1 MLRLRCRILNQL
13 QRGFF
18 LSLLTY
24 QKGVFTF
31 IMYKNNNIE
40 TSDKSTPKILEDKTK
55 SGKERDWKGK
65 KRRSILTA
73 EHFEKAGLHSKAERM
88 KDCATQLVFKHT
100 GEALKLYQAWFCKV
114 RLCPMCN
121 WRRSL
126 KIAYHNKRIVETVN
140 ERENVRWLFLTLTVK
155 NTDAESLPE
164 TISAM
169 FEAFRR
175 LTKYKAF
182 KTSVRGFFR
191 ALEVTRDRDTHIT
204 EERYKKNPSYYKRQG
219 LSVGDE
225 NPNYGTYHP
234 HFHALLCVPASY
246 FKNKDFYIKQ
256 SEWTSLWQ
264 KAMKLD
270 YTPIVHIQKV
280 KPKEKLDELETYEK
294 DLKKAMKEQNAI
306 LEVSKYPVKDT
317 DVIKGNKVTDEN
329 VETVLALDD
338 ALAYKRLIGYGG
350 LLKEIHKELNL
361 GDAEDGDLVKI
372 SEDDEVANGAFDVI
386 ARWHIGLK
394 NYVIQGD

>member
-1 MLRLRCRILNQL
+1 M
-13 QRGFF
+13 
-18 LSLLTY
+18 Y
-24 QKGVFTF
+24 Q
-31 IMYKNNNIE
+31 NNNIE
-40 TSDKSTPKILEDKTK
+40 TSEKSTTEILVDKTK

-65 KRRSILTA
+65 KKRSLLTA
-73 EHFEKAGLHSKAERM
+73 DHFEVAGLHSKAERM

-126 KIAYHNKRIVETVN
+126 KIAYHNKRIVETAN

-155 NTDAESLPE
+155 NTDAESLSE
-164 TISAM
+164 TISDM
-169 FEAFRR
+169 FNGFNRF
-175 LTKYKAF
+175 TKYKAF
-182 KTSVRGFFR
+182 KTSVRGYFR
-191 ALEVTRDRDTHIT
+191 ALEVTKNRDP
-204 EERYKKNPSYYKRQG
+204 ESESF
-219 LSVGDE
+219 
-225 NPNYGTYHP
+225 GTYHP
-234 HFHALLCVPASY
+234 HFHVLLCVPPSY
-246 FKNKDFYIKQ
+246 FAKNYIKQ

-270 YTPIVHIQKV
+270 YKPIVHIQKV
-280 KPKEKLDELETYEK
+280 KPKENLNELETYEK

-317 DVIKGNKVTDEN
+317 DVIKGNKVTEEN
-329 VETVLALDD
+329 VETVLALDN
-338 ALAYKRLIGYGG
+338 ALSYKRLIGYGG

-361 GDAEDGDLVKI
+361 GDAEDGDLVNI
-372 SEDDEVANGAFDVI
+372 SQDDEVANGAFDVI

-394 NYVIQGD
+394 NYVIQRG

>member
-1 MLRLRCRILNQL
+1 Q
-13 QRGFF
+13 
-18 LSLLTY
+18 
-24 QKGVFTF
+24 
-31 IMYKNNNIE
+31 
-40 TSDKSTPKILEDKTK
+40 
-55 SGKERDWKGK
+55 
-65 KRRSILTA
+65 
-73 EHFEKAGLHSKAERM
+73 AGLHSKAERM

-155 NTDAESLPE
+155 NTDAESLSE

-175 LTKYKAF
+175 LTKYKSF

-191 ALEVTRDRDTHIT
+191 ALEVTKNRDP
-204 EERYKKNPSYYKRQG
+204 ESESF
-219 LSVGDE
+219 
-225 NPNYGTYHP
+225 GTYHP
-234 HFHALLCVPASY
+234 HFHVLLCVPASY

-264 KAMKLD
+264 KAMKID

-294 DLKKAMKEQNAI
+294 DFKKAMKEQNAI

-317 DVIKGNKVTDEN
+317 DVIKGNKVTEEN
-329 VETVLALDD
+329 VETVLALDN

-361 GDAEDGDLVKI
+361 GDAEDGDLVNI
-372 SEDDEVANGAFDVI
+372 SENDEVANGTFDVI

-394 NYVIQGD
+394 NYVIQQ

>member
-1 MLRLRCRILNQL
+1 
-13 QRGFF
+13 
-18 LSLLTY
+18 
-24 QKGVFTF
+24 
-31 IMYKNNNIE
+31 MYKKNNIE
-40 TSDKSTPKILEDKTK
+40 TTDRSTLNFLEDQTK

-65 KRRSILTA
+65 KSRSELTA
-73 EHFEKAGLHSKAERM
+73 EHFELAGLENKAERM
-88 KDCATQLVFKHT
+88 RECANQLVFKHT
-100 GEALKLYQAWFCKV
+100 ENALKLYQAWFCKV

-126 KIAYHNKRIVETVN
+126 KIAYHNKKIVETVN
-140 ERENVRWLFLTLTVK
+140 EREKVRWLFLTLTVK
-155 NTDAESLPE
+155 NVDAESLSE

-169 FEAFRR
+169 FDAFRR

-191 ALEVTRDRDTHIT
+191 ALEVTKNRDQ
-204 EERYKKNPSYYKRQG
+204 ESKSF
-219 LSVGDE
+219 
-225 NPNYGTYHP
+225 GTYHP
-234 HFHALLCVPASY
+234 HFHVLICVSPSY
-246 FKNKDFYIKQ
+246 FKKKELYIKQ
-256 SEWTSLWQ
+256 EEWTSLWQ

-280 KPKEKLDELETYEK
+280 KPKEELNDLEIYEK
-294 DLKKAMKEQNAI
+294 DFKNAMKEQNAI

-317 DVIKGNKVTDEN
+317 DVIHGNKVTSEN
-329 VETVLALDD
+329 VETVLALDG

-361 GDAEDGDLVKI
+361 GDAEDGDLIKI
-372 SEDDEVANGAFDVI
+372 SEDDEVANGTFDVI

-394 NYVIQGD
+394 NYILEK

>member
-1 MLRLRCRILNQL
+1 MPSDRC
-13 QRGFF
+13 
-18 LSLLTY
+18 
-24 QKGVFTF
+24 QKGDLIF
-31 IMYKNNNIE
+31 IMHENNNIE
-40 TSDKSTPKILEDKTK
+40 TLDKSTTKMLVDTTK

-65 KRRSILTA
+65 KRRSLLTA
-73 EHFEKAGLHSKAERM
+73 EHFKKAGLHNKAERM
-88 KDCATQLVFKHT
+88 RDCATELVFKHT

-140 ERENVRWLFLTLTVK
+140 ERENVRWLFLTLTVR
-155 NTDAESLPE
+155 NTDEETLPE

-169 FEAFRR
+169 FEAFHR

-182 KTSVRGFFR
+182 KTSVKGFFR
-191 ALEVTRDRDTHIT
+191 ALEVT
-204 EERYKKNPSYYKRQG
+204 KNREPESE
-219 LSVGDE
+219 SF
-225 NPNYGTYHP
+225 GTYHP
-234 HFHALLCVPASY
+234 HFHVLLAVPPSY
-246 FKNKDFYIKQ
+246 FTRDYIKQ
-256 SEWTSLWQ
+256 SEWTSLWK

-270 YTPIVHIQKV
+270 YDPIVHIQKV
-280 KPKEKLDELETYEK
+280 KPKESLNDLETYEK
-294 DLKKAMKEQNAI
+294 DFKKAIKEQNAI

-329 VETVLALDD
+329 VETVLALDN

-372 SEDDEVANGAFDVI
+372 SEDDEVANGAFDVF
-386 ARWHIGLK
+386 AKWHIGLK
-394 NYVIQGD
+394 NYVIQN

>member
-1 MLRLRCRILNQL
+1 MC
-13 QRGFF
+13 
-18 LSLLTY
+18 
-24 QKGVFTF
+24 
-31 IMYKNNNIE
+31 KNNNTK
-40 TSDKSTPKILEDKTK
+40 TSDKSTSKILKDTTK

-65 KRRSILTA
+65 KRRSLLTS
-73 EHFEKAGLHSKAERM
+73 EHFKKAGLERKAEKM
-88 KDCATQLVFKHT
+88 NDCADTLVFKSSSE
-100 GEALKLYQAWFCKV
+100 GLKLYQAWFCKV

-126 KIAYHNKRIVETVN
+126 KIAYQNKRIVETVN

-155 NTDAESLPE
+155 NTDAEGLSE
-164 TISAM
+164 TISDM
-169 FEAFRR
+169 FKAFHKLAR
-175 LTKYKAF
+175 YKVF
-182 KTSVRGFFR
+182 KTSVKGYFR
-191 ALEVTRDRDTHIT
+191 ALEVTKNRDP
-204 EERYKKNPSYYKRQG
+204 ESESF
-219 LSVGDE
+219 
-225 NPNYGTYHP
+225 GTYHP
-234 HFHALLCVPASY
+234 HFHVLLCVPASY

-280 KPKEKLDELETYEK
+280 KPKAKLDDLQVYEK
-294 DLKKAMKEQNAI
+294 DFKKAMNEQNAI

-317 DVIKGNKVTDEN
+317 DVIRGNKVTDEN

-372 SEDDEVANGAFDVI
+372 SEDDEVANGTFDVI

-394 NYVIQGD
+394 NYVIQ

>member
-1 MLRLRCRILNQL
+1 
-13 QRGFF
+13 
-18 LSLLTY
+18 
-24 QKGVFTF
+24 
-31 IMYKNNNIE
+31 MYKNNNIE
-40 TSDKSTPKILEDKTK
+40 TSEKSTTEILVDRTK

-65 KRRSILTA
+65 KKRSLLTA
-73 EHFEKAGLHSKAERM
+73 DHFDVAGLHSKAERM
-88 KDCATQLVFKHT
+88 RDCATQLVFKHT

-155 NTDAESLPE
+155 NTDAESLSE

-169 FEAFRR
+169 SKGFKR
-175 LTKYKAF
+175 LKDYKAF

-191 ALEVTRDRDTHIT
+191 ALEVTKNRDP
-204 EERYKKNPSYYKRQG
+204 ESKSF
-219 LSVGDE
+219 
-225 NPNYGTYHP
+225 GTYHP
-234 HFHALLCVPASY
+234 HFHVLLCVPPSY
-246 FKNKDFYIKQ
+246 FSKNYIKQ

-270 YTPIVHIQKV
+270 YKPIVHIQKV
-280 KPKEKLDELETYEK
+280 KPKEKLNELEIYEK
-294 DLKKAMKEQNAI
+294 DLKNAMKEQNAI

-317 DVIKGNKVTDEN
+317 DVIKGNQITSEN

-372 SEDDEVANGAFDVI
+372 SEDDEVANGTFDVI

-394 NYVIQGD
+394 NYVIQRG